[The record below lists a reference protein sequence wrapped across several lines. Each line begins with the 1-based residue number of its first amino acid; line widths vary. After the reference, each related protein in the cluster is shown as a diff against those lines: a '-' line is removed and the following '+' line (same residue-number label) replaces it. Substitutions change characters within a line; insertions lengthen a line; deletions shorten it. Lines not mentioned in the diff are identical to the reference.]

1 MCTDFLNMPT
11 NRVVRFMHNFIFV
24 YGMTNGLGRKRHSNS
39 LLIYALSF
47 LTNNLSIHQLKTII
61 YEK

>member
-1 MCTDFLNMPT
+1 MDWAGKDIATA
-11 NRVVRFMHNFIFV
+11 
-24 YGMTNGLGRKRHSNS
+24 
-39 LLIYALSF
+39 LLICALSF

>member
-1 MCTDFLNMPT
+1 MDWAGKDIAT
-11 NRVVRFMHNFIFV
+11 V
-24 YGMTNGLGRKRHSNS
+24 
-39 LLIYALSF
+39 LLIFF

>member
-1 MCTDFLNMPT
+1 MDWAGKDIATA
-11 NRVVRFMHNFIFV
+11 
-24 YGMTNGLGRKRHSNS
+24 
-39 LLIYALSF
+39 LLISF

>member
-1 MCTDFLNMPT
+1 MDWAGKD
-11 NRVVRFMHNFIFV
+11 IAAA
-24 YGMTNGLGRKRHSNS
+24 

>member
-11 NRVVRFMHNFIFV
+11 NRAVRYAQFHFYMRNDKTDWAGKDIATAFAYLRFI
-24 YGMTNGLGRKRHSNS
+24 
-39 LLIYALSF
+39 LSH
-47 LTNNLSIHQLKTII
+47 NNLSIHQLKTII